1 MSLLLPVNAI
11 RARCAAFNHGQ
22 FLAGKI
28 VPSTLRGPV
37 VGRHLDSATQAHT
50 STGSRQSKLANG
62 ISYLH
67 VFFPFA
73 IQEDRTLRS
82 PLEAERRRWIWWFI
96 RERVC
101 CSRSSYRAFH
111 SNPSADGRFQKNAGQ
126 RLNERSC
133 ACAGHC
139 ISALSLSDWNRST
152 FGYDAHLV

>member
-22 FLAGKI
+22 FLAGKM

-37 VGRHLDSATQAHT
+37 VGRHLDPAMQAHT
-50 STGSRQSKLANG
+50 STGSRHIKTSNG

-73 IQEDRTLRS
+73 IQDDRTLRS
-82 PLEAERRRWIWWFI
+82 PLESERRGWIWWFI

-101 CSRSSYRAFH
+101 CSRSSYLAFH
-111 SNPSADGRFQKNAGQ
+111 LNPSADKEFQKKAGQ
-126 RLNERSC
+126 RLNDRSC
-133 ACAGHC
+133 AYAGHC
-139 ISALSLSDWNRST
+139 FST
-152 FGYDAHLV
+152 